1 LRLLWKEK
9 PMKNH
14 HRSAQEWRSI
24 VDRQKQLNQGD
35 AEYAQSQGVGIAS
48 LRAWR
53 AKFKNQEHAGTRAK
67 IVEVGTLGSS
77 ARLGV
82 ILLNGIRLEVTP
94 GWPME
99 HLGRVVDLLR
109 LL

>member
-1 LRLLWKEK
+1 
-9 PMKNH
+9 MKKH
-14 HRSAQEWRSI
+14 HRSAQEWRLI

-35 AEYAQSQGVGIAS
+35 AEYAQSQGVGVAS

-53 AKFKNQEHAGTRAK
+53 AKFKKLESATTGTG
-67 IVEVGTLGSS
+67 IIEVTSLVPSS
-77 ARLGV
+77 FLRV
-82 ILLNGIRLEVTP
+82 ILPNGIRLELTV
-94 GWPME
+94 GWPLD

>member
-1 LRLLWKEK
+1 
-9 PMKNH
+9 MKNR
-14 HRSAQEWRSI
+14 HRSAGEWRSI
-24 VDRQKQLNQGD
+24 VERQKPLSQGD
-35 AEYAQSQGVGIAS
+35 VEYAQSQGVGVAS

-53 AKFKNQEHAGTRAK
+53 AKFKNQEPADTGAK
-67 IVEVGTLGSS
+67 IIEVGTLGSS

-82 ILLNGIRLEVTP
+82 ILPNGIRLEVTT

-109 LL
+109 SP

>member
-1 LRLLWKEK
+1 
-9 PMKNH
+9 MKNH

-53 AKFKNQEHAGTRAK
+53 AMFKNQELPTTGTE
-67 IVEVGTLGSS
+67 IIEVTPLVPSS
-77 ARLGV
+77 FLRVMLP
-82 ILLNGIRLEVTP
+82 NGIRLELTA
-94 GWPME
+94 GWPLD

>member
-1 LRLLWKEK
+1 
-9 PMKNH
+9 MKNH

-35 AEYAQSQGVGIAS
+35 AEYAQSQGVGVAS

-53 AKFKNQEHAGTRAK
+53 AKFKNHESAGTGAK
-67 IVEVGTLGSS
+67 IVEVATLVSS

-82 ILLNGIRLEVTP
+82 VLPNGIRLEVTP
-94 GWPME
+94 GWPLE
-99 HLGRVVDLLR
+99 HLGQVADLLR
-109 LL
+109 SL

>member
-1 LRLLWKEK
+1 
-9 PMKNH
+9 MKNH
-14 HRSAQEWRSI
+14 HRSADQWRSI
-24 VDRQKQLNQGD
+24 VDCQKQLNQGD
-35 AEYAQSQGVGIAS
+35 AEYAQSQGVGVAS

-53 AKFKNQEHAGTRAK
+53 AKFKNQEPAGTGAK

-82 ILLNGIRLEVTP
+82 ILPNGIRLEVTT

-99 HLGRVVDLLR
+99 HLGRVVGLLR
-109 LL
+109 SL